1 MSRSRLGHLK
11 PCCAWCEDN
20 RKDLRHAITVGHVRK
35 EFCSEN
41 CLHEFKRVYLK
52 VACALCEIVIRGASV
67 HLEDHGQLREF
78 CSTECLDKYRL
89 RDPTAM
95 ATADRSTKLKPH
107 GGSQIQYQYE
117 SSGYFD
123 WDEYLKETNSQP
135 APSTCFKQNPVPPK
149 NEFCVGMKLEAQ
161 DPRNVTSTCI
171 ATVVGIQGPRLRL
184 RLDGGDNKND
194 FWRLVDSQE
203 VKPIGHC
210 ERVGGMLQPPL
221 GFRMNASSWP
231 MFLLKTL
238 NKADIASESY
248 FKTEP
253 PSPRSNEFKVGMKL
267 EALDRK
273 NPHLICPATV
283 GAVKDDMLFV
293 TFDGWRGAFD
303 YWCRFDSRD
312 IFPVGW
318 CRLSGHPLQP
328 PGNKGAK
335 YKARPGSAGTTVV
348 PAAALGSPSIPPP
361 PRVPSPRNSTP
372 TGNTSS
378 LAPASPAVTVTRA
391 RTALSTTGAASNN
404 GSTSGDTTREQVK
417 RVKSPHVLVT
427 EPDTSTV
434 AAKQNPTVCV
444 YVNHQCSCGPYLDPA
459 KIGQLPVQLG
469 PGSMN
474 RVLREAVQA
483 CVDCALNEKNVYNLL
498 RRGDGKVIINAT
510 FDGQSHTCRL
520 PAVDKVSAFWTYLE
534 NLFEELLCCENF
546 YSSQPLQGGCT
557 KCASKAPTKPRVD
570 DQCGTFAAVEQSSVE
585 VARAAT
591 VPVSTAPNAAAGAAA
606 AAASLAASKRRLSSD
621 ASLSPQAGAPAKITC
636 VRSNSTD
643 TEGANPR
650 SSWDL
655 AGHYRRLLGTPHGCP
670 CLESNLQWAQT
681 SSTTNHHSERP
692 QRPVGVPVAAAL
704 SSPAAKPGPPPSS
717 PPSEWSIEDVIR
729 YISSLDAA
737 LATHSDLFRRH
748 NLRVSMHV
756 PAPTLPFSNSITRTR
771 PR

>member
-1 MSRSRLGHLK
+1 
-11 PCCAWCEDN
+11 
-20 RKDLRHAITVGHVRK
+20 
-35 EFCSEN
+35 
-41 CLHEFKRVYLK
+41 
-52 VACALCEIVIRGASV
+52 
-67 HLEDHGQLREF
+67 
-78 CSTECLDKYRL
+78 
-89 RDPTAM
+89 
-95 ATADRSTKLKPH
+95 
-107 GGSQIQYQYE
+107 
-117 SSGYFD
+117 
-123 WDEYLKETNSQP
+123 
-135 APSTCFKQNPVPPK
+135 
-149 NEFCVGMKLEAQ
+149 
-161 DPRNVTSTCI
+161 
-171 ATVVGIQGPRLRL
+171 
-184 RLDGGDNKND
+184 
-194 FWRLVDSQE
+194 
-203 VKPIGHC
+203 
-210 ERVGGMLQPPL
+210 
-221 GFRMNASSWP
+221 MNASSWP

-248 FKTEP
+248 FKPEP
-253 PSPRSNEFKVGMKL
+253 ASPRSNEFKVGMKL

-348 PAAALGSPSIPPP
+348 PAVGSPSIPPP

-372 TGNTSS
+372 SGNPV
-378 LAPASPAVTVTRA
+378 APVSPATTVTRA
-391 RTALSTTGAASNN
+391 RTAQST
-404 GSTSGDTTREQVK
+404 GSTLNSSSTASETT

-459 KIGQLPVQLG
+459 KISQLPLQLG

-498 RRGDGKVIINAT
+498 RKGNGKVIINAT
-510 FDGQSHTCRL
+510 FDGQSHTCHL
-520 PAVDKVSAFWTYLE
+520 PTVDKVSAFWTYLE

-557 KCASKAPTKPRVD
+557 KCASKAPTKPR
-570 DQCGTFAAVEQSSVE
+570 AMEQSS
-585 VARAAT
+585 R
-591 VPVSTAPNAAAGAAA
+591 PPSTE
-606 AAASLAASKRRLSSD
+606 
-621 ASLSPQAGAPAKITC
+621 LSPQAGTPAKIAC
-636 VRSNSTD
+636 VRSADS
-643 TEGANPR
+643 EA
-650 SSWDL
+650 
-655 AGHYRRLLGTPHGCP
+655 
-670 CLESNLQWAQT
+670 
-681 SSTTNHHSERP
+681 SSTTSHHSEKS
-692 QRPVGVPVAAAL
+692 QRSVVVTTMT
-704 SSPAAKPGPPPSS
+704 SPPAIKPGPPPSS

-729 YISSLDAA
+729 YISNLDAA

-748 NLRVSMHV
+748 EIDGRALLLLNSDMMMKYMGLKLG
-756 PAPTLPFSNSITRTR
+756 PALKICNIIDKIKGKKAL
-771 PR
+771 

>member
-1 MSRSRLGHLK
+1 MSRSRPGHLK

-67 HLEDHGQLREF
+67 HLEDNGQLREF

-89 RDPTAM
+89 RDPTTM
-95 ATADRSTKLKPH
+95 AASDRPKLKPH
-107 GGSQIQYQYE
+107 NSQIQYQYE

-149 NEFCVGMKLEAQ
+149 NEFCAGMKLEAQ

-194 FWRLVDSQE
+194 FWRLVDSEE

-238 NKADIASESY
+238 NKADIADESY
-248 FKTEP
+248 FKPEP

-335 YKARPGSAGTTVV
+335 YKARPGSAGTAVV
-348 PAAALGSPSIPPP
+348 ATAALGSPSIPPP
-361 PRVPSPRNSTP
+361 PRVPSPRNSTQSAP
-372 TGNTSS
+372 SGSS
-378 LAPASPAVTVTRA
+378 SSTAPASPATAVTRA
-391 RTALSTTGAASNN
+391 RTALSS
-404 GSTSGDTTREQVK
+404 GSTTPGGSSSSGASSMGEAPLREQVK

-444 YVNHQCSCGPYLDPA
+444 FVNHQCSCGPYLDPA
-459 KIGQLPVQLG
+459 KIGQLPRQLG

-498 RRGDGKVIINAT
+498 RRGEGKVIINAN
-510 FDGQSHTCRL
+510 FDGQPHTCRL

-534 NLFEELLCCENF
+534 NLFEDLLCCENF
-546 YSSQPLQGGCT
+546 YSSQPVQGGCT
-557 KCASKAPTKPRVD
+557 KCASKAATRPR
-570 DQCGTFAAVEQSSVE
+570 AEQSSMDT
-585 VARAAT
+585 ARTGA
-591 VPVSTAPNAAAGAAA
+591 STASNPVAAPGEANHNQGSSGS
-606 AAASLAASKRRLSSD
+606 ASSMTAIKRRPSSD
-621 ASLSPQAGAPAKITC
+621 SSGTTLSAQQGTQPPPAKIAC
-636 VRSNSTD
+636 MRSNSTD
-643 TEGANPR
+643 TEA
-650 SSWDL
+650 
-655 AGHYRRLLGTPHGCP
+655 
-670 CLESNLQWAQT
+670 
-681 SSTTNHHSERP
+681 SSTTNQYSERP
-692 QRPVGVPVAAAL
+692 QRPAGV
-704 SSPAAKPGPPPSS
+704 SPATPAASVAKPGPPPSS

-748 NLRVSMHV
+748 EIDGRALLLLNSDMMMKYMGLKLG
-756 PAPTLPFSNSITRTR
+756 PALKICNIIDKIKGKKSL
-771 PR
+771 

>member
-20 RKDLRHAITVGHVRK
+20 RKDLRHAITVGHARK

-52 VACALCEIVIRGASV
+52 VACALCEIIDPASSSLMGAA
-67 HLEDHGQLREF
+67 RF
-78 CSTECLDKYRL
+78 
-89 RDPTAM
+89 
-95 ATADRSTKLKPH
+95 
-107 GGSQIQYQYE
+107 QYQYE

-149 NEFCVGMKLEAQ
+149 NEFRAGMKLEAQ

-194 FWRLVDSQE
+194 FWRLVDSEE

-248 FKTEP
+248 FKPEP
-253 PSPRSNEFKVGMKL
+253 ASPRSNEFKVGMKL

-335 YKARPGSAGTTVV
+335 YKARPGSAGAAVV
-348 PAAALGSPSIPPP
+348 PAVGSPSIPPP

-372 TGNTSS
+372 SGNTV
-378 LAPASPAVTVTRA
+378 APASPATTVTRA
-391 RTALSTTGAASNN
+391 RTAQST
-404 GSTSGDTTREQVK
+404 GSTSNSSSSTTSETT

-459 KIGQLPVQLG
+459 KIG
-469 PGSMN
+469 
-474 RVLREAVQA
+474 
-483 CVDCALNEKNVYNLL
+483 
-498 RRGDGKVIINAT
+498 
-510 FDGQSHTCRL
+510 
-520 PAVDKVSAFWTYLE
+520 PA
-534 NLFEELLCCENF
+534 
-546 YSSQPLQGGCT
+546 
-557 KCASKAPTKPRVD
+557 APP
-570 DQCGTFAAVEQSSVE
+570 
-585 VARAAT
+585 
-591 VPVSTAPNAAAGAAA
+591 AGAWFHEQGAA
-606 AAASLAASKRRLSSD
+606 RGR
-621 ASLSPQAGAPAKITC
+621 AGVC
-636 VRSNSTD
+636 
-643 TEGANPR
+643 G
-650 SSWDL
+650 L
-655 AGHYRRLLGTPHGCP
+655 C
-670 CLESNLQWAQT
+670 AQ
-681 SSTTNHHSERP
+681 
-692 QRPVGVPVAAAL
+692 
-704 SSPAAKPGPPPSS
+704 
-717 PPSEWSIEDVIR
+717 
-729 YISSLDAA
+729 
-737 LATHSDLFRRH
+737 
-748 NLRVSMHV
+748 
-756 PAPTLPFSNSITRTR
+756 
-771 PR
+771 

>member
-20 RKDLRHAITVGHVRK
+20 RKDLRHAITVGHARK

-67 HLEDHGQLREF
+67 HLDDHGQLREF

-95 ATADRSTKLKPH
+95 ATADRSSKLKPH
-107 GGSQIQYQYE
+107 GTNQIQYQYE

-135 APSTCFKQNPVPPK
+135 APSTCFKQNPEPPK
-149 NEFCVGMKLEAQ
+149 NEFRAGMKLEAQ

-194 FWRLVDSQE
+194 FWRLVDSEE

-210 ERVGGMLQPPL
+210 ERIGGMLQPPL

-248 FKTEP
+248 FKPEP
-253 PSPRSNEFKVGMKL
+253 ASPRSNEFKVGMKL

-348 PAAALGSPSIPPP
+348 PAVGSPSIPPP

-372 TGNTSS
+372 SGNPV
-378 LAPASPAVTVTRA
+378 APVSPATTVTRA
-391 RTALSTTGAASNN
+391 RTAQST
-404 GSTSGDTTREQVK
+404 GSTLNSSSTASETT

-459 KIGQLPVQLG
+459 KISQLPLQLG

-498 RRGDGKVIINAT
+498 RKGNGKVIINAT
-510 FDGQSHTCRL
+510 FDGQSHTCHL
-520 PAVDKVSAFWTYLE
+520 PTVDKVSAFWTYLE

-557 KCASKAPTKPRVD
+557 KCASKAPTKPR
-570 DQCGTFAAVEQSSVE
+570 AMEQSSVDGSP
-585 VARAAT
+585 T
-591 VPVSTAPNAAAGAAA
+591 VPASTTPAPVAP
-606 AAASLAASKRRLSSD
+606 SKRPPSTE
-621 ASLSPQAGAPAKITC
+621 LSPQAGTPAKIAC
-636 VRSNSTD
+636 VRSADS
-643 TEGANPR
+643 EA
-650 SSWDL
+650 
-655 AGHYRRLLGTPHGCP
+655 
-670 CLESNLQWAQT
+670 
-681 SSTTNHHSERP
+681 SSTTSHHSEKS
-692 QRPVGVPVAAAL
+692 QRSVVVTTMT
-704 SSPAAKPGPPPSS
+704 SPPAIKPGPPPSS

-729 YISSLDAA
+729 YISNLDAA

-748 NLRVSMHV
+748 EIDGRALLLLNSDMMMKYMGLKLG
-756 PAPTLPFSNSITRTR
+756 PALKICNIIDKIKGKKAL
-771 PR
+771 

>member
-1 MSRSRLGHLK
+1 MSRSRPGHPK

-20 RKDLRHAITVGHVRK
+20 RKDLRHAITVGHIRK

-67 HLEDHGQLREF
+67 HLDDNGQLREF
-78 CSTECLDKYRL
+78 CSTECLDKYRH
-89 RDPTAM
+89 PATM
-95 ATADRSTKLKPH
+95 AASDRPKLKPQNT
-107 GGSQIQYQYE
+107 QIQYQYE

-135 APSTCFKQNPVPPK
+135 APSTCFKQNPVPPS
-149 NEFCVGMKLEAQ
+149 NEFRAGMKLEAQ

-194 FWRLVDSQE
+194 FWRLVDSRE
-203 VKPIGHC
+203 VNPIGHC
-210 ERVGGMLQPPL
+210 ERSGGLLQPPL

-238 NKADIASESY
+238 NKADLALEAY
-248 FKTEP
+248 FKPEP
-253 PSPRSNEFKVGMKL
+253 PSPRGNEFRVGMKL

-303 YWCRFDSRD
+303 YWCRYDSRD

-335 YKARPGSAGTTVV
+335 YKARPGSAGSSSSSSGGTV
-348 PAAALGSPSIPPP
+348 AATHNSPSIPPP

-372 TGNTSS
+372 ST
-378 LAPASPAVTVTRA
+378 APSPATMPVAVTRA
-391 RTALSTTGAASNN
+391 RTAVTTGNSATPGGGSSNGASG
-404 GSTSGDTTREQVK
+404 GSNSGATGEAPPQEQQQVK

-444 YVNHQCSCGPYLDPA
+444 FVNQQCSCGPYLDPS
-459 KIGQLPVQLG
+459 KIGQLPRQLG

-483 CVDCALNEKNVYNLL
+483 CVDCALSEKSVFGLL
-498 RRGDGKVIINAT
+498 RRGDGKVVINAH
-510 FDGQSHTCRL
+510 FDGEPHTCRL
-520 PAVDKVSAFWTYLE
+520 PPVDRVSAFWTCLE
-534 NLFEELLCCENF
+534 NLLEELLCCENL
-546 YSSQPLQGGCT
+546 YSSQPLLQGACT
-557 KCASKAPTKPRVD
+557 KCKARPPPPPLPQR
-570 DQCGTFAAVEQSSVE
+570 AEQSSVD
-585 VARAAT
+585 AGRTGPASNMSGTTNSAGQNHGGRDAT
-591 VPVSTAPNAAAGAAA
+591 SAV
-606 AAASLAASKRRLSSD
+606 KRRWSSD
-621 ASLSPQAGAPAKITC
+621 SASTTPSPNTPPAPASPAKIPC

-643 TEGANPR
+643 TEA
-650 SSWDL
+650 
-655 AGHYRRLLGTPHGCP
+655 
-670 CLESNLQWAQT
+670 
-681 SSTTNHHSERP
+681 SSTTNHQPERSH
-692 QRPVGVPVAAAL
+692 RPVGSIAPVVPR
-704 SSPAAKPGPPPSS
+704 PPPTG
-717 PPSEWSIEDVIR
+717 PASEWSIEDVIR

-748 NLRVSMHV
+748 EIDGRALLLLNSDMMMKYMGLKLG
-756 PAPTLPFSNSITRTR
+756 PALKICNIIDKIKGKKSL
-771 PR
+771 

>member
-20 RKDLRHAITVGHVRK
+20 HKDLRHAITVGHVRK

-95 ATADRSTKLKPH
+95 ATADRSSKLKPH

-149 NEFCVGMKLEAQ
+149 NEFCAGMKLEAQ

-248 FKTEP
+248 FKSEP

-378 LAPASPAVTVTRA
+378 LAPASPAATVTRA
-391 RTALSTTGAASNN
+391 RTALSTTGSASNN
-404 GSTSGDTTREQVK
+404 GSTSSETTREQVK

-459 KIGQLPVQLG
+459 KIGQLPLQLG

-557 KCASKAPTKPRVD
+557 KCASKAPTKPR
-570 DQCGTFAAVEQSSVE
+570 AVEQSSVE

-591 VPVSTAPNAAAGAAA
+591 VSASTTPS
-606 AAASLAASKRRLSSD
+606 AASSAASKRRLSSE
-621 ASLSPQAGAPAKITC
+621 ASLPPQACAPAKIAC

-643 TEGANPR
+643 TEA
-650 SSWDL
+650 
-655 AGHYRRLLGTPHGCP
+655 
-670 CLESNLQWAQT
+670 

-692 QRPVGVPVAAAL
+692 QRPVGVTVATAP

-717 PPSEWSIEDVIR
+717 PPCEWSIEDVIR

-748 NLRVSMHV
+748 EIDGRALLLLNSDMMMKYMGLKLG
-756 PAPTLPFSNSITRTR
+756 PALKICNIIDKIKGKKAL
-771 PR
+771 

>member
-1 MSRSRLGHLK
+1 MSRSRPGQANK

-78 CSTECLDKYRL
+78 CSTECLDKYR
-89 RDPTAM
+89 DPANM
-95 ATADRSTKLKPH
+95 AASADRPKLRPQNT
-107 GGSQIQYQYE
+107 QIQYQYE

-149 NEFCVGMKLEAQ
+149 NEFRAGMKLEAQ

-210 ERVGGMLQPPL
+210 ERSGGMLQPPL

-238 NKADIASESY
+238 NKADLALEAY
-248 FKTEP
+248 FKPEP
-253 PSPRSNEFKVGMKL
+253 PSPRGNDFRVGMKL

-303 YWCRFDSRD
+303 YWCRYDSRD

-335 YKARPGSAGTTVV
+335 YKARPGSAGSSSNSGGGAVG
-348 PAAALGSPSIPPP
+348 ANHSSPSIPPP
-361 PRVPSPRNSTP
+361 PRVPSPRNATP
-372 TGNTSS
+372 SV
-378 LAPASPAVTVTRA
+378 APSPATTPVAAVTRA
-391 RTALSTTGAASNN
+391 RTAVTTGNSATPPGGGGSSHGGSNSGAA
-404 GSTSGDTTREQVK
+404 TVEAPPEPQQPQVK

-444 YVNHQCSCGPYLDPA
+444 FVNQQCSCGPYLDPS
-459 KIGQLPVQLG
+459 KIAQLPRQLG

-483 CVDCALNEKNVYNLL
+483 CVDCALNEKSVFDLL
-498 RRGDGKVIINAT
+498 RRGEGKVVINAH
-510 FDGQSHTCRL
+510 FDGAVHACRL
-520 PAVDKVSAFWTYLE
+520 PPVDKASAFWTCLE
-534 NLFEELLCCENF
+534 NLLEELLCCENL
-546 YSSQPLQGGCT
+546 YSSQPLLQGACT
-557 KCASKAPTKPRVD
+557 KCKARPLPPIR
-570 DQCGTFAAVEQSSVE
+570 AAAEQSSVDTG
-585 VARAAT
+585 RT
-591 VPVSTAPNAAAGAAA
+591 GPGSNVSGTANAAGQNNGGGDAG
-606 AAASLAASKRRLSSD
+606 SGVKRRWSSD
-621 ASLSPQAGAPAKITC
+621 SASTTPSPNTPPAPASPAAKIPC

-643 TEGANPR
+643 TEA
-650 SSWDL
+650 
-655 AGHYRRLLGTPHGCP
+655 
-670 CLESNLQWAQT
+670 
-681 SSTTNHHSERP
+681 SSTTNHQAERP
-692 QRPVGVPVAAAL
+692 QRPVGSSTVAPVA
-704 SSPAAKPGPPPSS
+704 PRPPPTG
-717 PPSEWSIEDVIR
+717 PASEWSIEDVIR

-748 NLRVSMHV
+748 EIDGRALLLLNSDMMMKYMGLKLG
-756 PAPTLPFSNSITRTR
+756 PALKICNIIDKIKGKRSL
-771 PR
+771 